1 VTPPSIRR
9 LQADHGVQWVDAD
22 GDHDLDLA
30 LTGARIDGT
39 HLVMRNMLAAPDA
52 ARGLHVRVV
61 DAQGFATRAGAEV
74 RVFAAGTRRL
84 VGARLVDSGS
94 GYDAQSDVPVHVG
107 VPAGVA
113 RVDVQVMVPRQGT
126 RTATWQR
133 RVAPGRTITVRT
145 K

>member
-1 VTPPSIRR
+1 M
-9 LQADHGVQWVDAD
+9 QWVDAD

-30 LTGARIDGT
+30 LTGARPDGT
-39 HLVMRNMLAAPDA
+39 HLVMRNMLAAGDA
-52 ARGLHVRVV
+52 ARGLHVKVV
-61 DAQGFATRAGAEV
+61 DAQGRSTRAGSEV
-74 RVFAAGTRRL
+74 RVFAAGTTRL

-113 RVDVQVMVPRQGT
+113 RVDVQVIVPRQGT

-133 RVAPGRTITVRT
+133 GVAPGRTITVRT